1 MAKPGLSFENPL
13 YQASG
18 GTPAGFA
25 NPYTGVNP
33 AASSGSDALQRGL
46 ADIAV
51 MGQTARQQ
59 IQTQFSMPGMQTPAK
74 PPGDDN
80 VYFDATRRKF
90 YVNGVEIDEDDDRRI
105 MDSAPLLGRPSVG
118 APQGSGW
125 VAVPSEMYRGY
136 IQEIQQPSL
145 GRLASKNFG
154 RGVDQL
160 QMLAGRGL
168 QLAGAEQLGGR
179 IVEQQEQD
187 LAKTAP
193 YERQFTDIESGRGAV
208 EWFVANLAQQGP
220 NLLES
225 VALGLA
231 GAAAGTA
238 SAGPV
243 GTAVGGLAGFFGK
256 KAFKDKVLDAAQ
268 KYKAGTATK
277 AQTDL
282 LKNTAAVAGA
292 TAANFTSNVAT
303 GAADIYGEMREQG
316 VGADDFGARLTA
328 LAGSLPYAGLDTV
341 GEYFI
346 ASRMLG
352 GSSGRAAL
360 PATATRRQRGAELL
374 RRGATGFAV
383 GAPLEGGT
391 ELGQE
396 ALVMGL
402 SGQDL
407 TSDAAITRFV
417 NSFAAGAAIGG
428 PLGAVANLRSKQP
441 ENLLNPGQ
449 PAVVTPGRDLVPVDG
464 TGFTGFPRG
473 GYTPAPPGT
482 AVAPYFTPVT
492 PTGAAP
498 GAGGPPQMGGPATP
512 TALGLPAPAQP
523 ITPMGG
529 PVIMA
534 GMGPGAADVTRQDVL
549 LRQQGNVPP
558 GAAPGSQGVLDIFG
572 GTIPAQELAARMQ
585 PQQPLPGLPAPT
597 PAVQPNPRQGALQ
610 FAGPAPVAPV
620 NTQMGNQ
627 LQAIQ
632 DRLRRQQEFEAA
644 QAQQAALIQQ
654 QTDAIAQ
661 ASQNA
666 RDLYAMQQAQQA
678 AGSQPMPMRQAGPTQ
693 PVQLP
698 LFGGG
703 LPRPTRGERLRAAQ
717 PLPTTTALPEG
728 TLLTQPT
735 RQEVAG
741 ETRADLEQERDQLQ
755 RIVAAYQ
762 SKGTNRI
769 TAPIRDN
776 AIKRL
781 REIEKTLAAMPAED
795 RGLRQASTQ
804 LPMFTQEGEPTLPAL
819 RAAGGKTKVAPT
831 PPKPRATK
839 TPGARG
845 LKKGAKVAEVNI
857 VTEEKPNATQTGKLK
872 QGSVAKRQQDNAGVQ
887 GGGNAGNQPKT
898 EVKAGG
904 TKAGSGSVALKRG
917 AKQAKE
923 VKKEAPQP
931 PKAVAAPAA
940 APASDADLDAGL
952 RRNADDSNVA
962 ALLLAD
968 ALVSTGHLAS
978 EMRDIALV
986 YLTKGVTAGRK
997 YLTDLVNNP
1006 NSGFG
1011 LLEMDDAERATYIQE
1026 TNNFLSQ
1033 KTAIFN
1039 AAAPVESEYTQ
1050 QVIATY
1056 DALTDVQ
1063 KAAVASELDLTI
1075 DEFNDADALRTRT
1088 DDVDDAIAAI
1098 KRRERDAARRAPAA
1112 AKAALAQETPQERW
1126 DAFALPGVV
1135 NYVDLPQAA
1144 KDAWDASDRSDAMQI
1159 VILDQLSDGTIPMTS
1174 TERLNFNIAYADEA
1188 LKTGNLMNLADA
1200 MDDVVETAFFT
1211 DESKLNKPR
1220 IAEAQTYLNDTT
1232 FTDAQQG
1239 VINEAFLL
1247 VAEGQRLDAYYKGET
1262 KAGAMTPWFEY
1273 ASRQEGLI
1281 QRLAKS
1287 GVVFSNMPQDKA
1299 AALLDLGMITT
1310 ENLPDSTVKALGKT
1324 KPKAEQAAGSNPKIS
1339 PAVKLAEKIKELNT
1353 SSTERRADART
1364 KVINELA
1371 ALWKKVRDDDLQTT
1385 EADALLG
1392 RPLSAYFDA
1401 DGKPI
1406 TNVVGGKLRVA
1417 TTKMSAAEITAL
1429 EQQTRE
1435 EQRLAQAARD
1445 KQAKEDVRSFLD
1457 EWVDD
1462 ADQGRFRTAEG
1473 KRITKALAI
1482 GRIRMAV
1489 NKFRAKLAVKPN
1501 IFVYANQADL
1511 KAKNPTLYK
1520 QAAASRP
1527 QGDFDTVAAAGFS
1540 VGKNVIIFSDRFA
1553 TEDQLNF
1560 VLAHETVGHF
1570 GLRSLIPAKQ
1580 FDALMESIYDQNPSV
1595 RDAADAAMAT
1605 RDMPKAE
1612 AVEEYLS
1619 DFAAALDVSLI
1630 NRIWNAIKGALNKL
1644 GVKFGDDAARYW
1656 VNQARRYV
1664 RNGEVSNAF
1673 LPADVFTRMNALE
1686 GGLDPDNT
1694 GRFALAGTLRADNM
1708 AADLMADTLGGMPT
1722 SMSDAAKQFRDLVG
1736 DSLDSVDK
1744 FKARFFSLLNFRA
1757 RENPGLAELDLILRN
1772 GRGYA
1777 MSIKNAAN
1785 ERMAVVLNRA
1795 VSIPGTS
1802 VEFAGITEEQTTQ
1815 VNKMLYDAQRYSIAK
1830 LKPTDLGKAPLFSVA
1845 SDGTVVPNQPELD
1858 RVYKLG
1864 IVGFDQAKN
1873 GYSYKIS
1880 YEQDGAT
1887 VTETVN
1893 VPGIA
1898 DLDENG
1904 PVWQGYL
1911 RTRETLREV
1920 EMQLLR
1926 ARYAAFTQDRDLAF
1940 REIGDAT
1947 KAKKLTS
1954 GDQRFLEK
1962 MYRKYRD
1969 LWTADQVID
1978 EDGNPAFN
1986 ADSIERANDF
1996 LVAFNT
2002 ALLGKQSDRNAAVAA
2017 FFEGTTADDVIAS
2030 LNDFKTRLIL
2040 DEANKFIVQN
2050 KLKDIIVAEVSN
2062 DGADLYT
2069 KNTLASG
2076 YVPLLREGEYQ
2087 VRVVATNKSG
2097 KVVRLNQA
2105 YKEQLVFSQV
2115 ETNSDA
2121 RGLAGKINEMFGDK
2135 TYKVEAF
2142 NEDTR
2147 QYELMDVR
2155 LSAVPEAAITEVAAP
2170 PELNLNEFIRGLRQF
2185 SIALNPQKLK
2195 EIVVALTRQ
2204 NNSARNRLKRA
2215 FTPGASPDAL
2225 KAISQ
2230 HIESRASTSA
2240 KILMRP
2246 KINELMNLNMTSTQK
2261 LWNGDKAKLD
2271 QLKANYDRALA
2282 DPQATDS
2289 ERLQAK
2295 MDYQT
2300 YNFQYQKTNPKGESA
2315 RGNQY
2320 YNEAAGTLSFLD
2332 NNKNVDESD
2341 FGSGKVASNIRAY
2354 TSLLQLGGS
2363 LATGALNYIGAITNG
2378 IPYLATYNDKTSFG
2392 GGFGLGRSLAEFQKA
2407 LGQVGLLRALPGIG
2421 EKGLNTAE
2429 FYDKI
2434 AASPELQKK
2443 FGLTSSE
2450 ARFMATEIRSGEMI
2464 PAQSSALVSS
2474 ARGRASTGAGQKA
2487 MDGWMWTFNMTE
2499 QGVRRGLGLA
2509 AYRLQYERSR
2519 GAGMTEA
2526 DSAAAARDFAVSTL
2540 RFTVGDYSVMNRP
2553 PAWRSGIQSFLYM
2566 YKVFVTTSIQM
2577 LSRLPRSGQ
2586 LYMLVAMFLLG
2597 GLMSFPFA
2605 EDIEDLIDTI
2615 AQGLGLKMGSVRAEL
2630 AKAIDSVAPGIS
2642 PYVLR
2647 GFANDFLGVNL
2658 ADRVS
2663 LSNFIPGTG
2672 MLLAGADVGREL
2684 TDIAGPAASML
2695 TGVASSVP
2703 RFIQAAFTDRVTFV
2717 DALRESP
2724 VTMARALGDTIA
2736 YGQAGA
2742 VIDKRG
2748 YVVSPDAGALL
2759 LATRMLG
2766 FYPASA
2772 AEQYDIIR
2780 VSKRITDYQK
2790 ETVAGFRSAWIK
2802 AKINND
2808 PEQVRAVEGAV
2819 ESWNEG
2825 SKGTALEI
2833 KNFVSNAQRALR
2845 EAQRPAGERLLR
2857 ASPVASRDDLE
2868 QIANLLGYND

>member
-1 MAKPGLSFENPL
+1 MATAGLSFANPL
-13 YQASG
+13 LSKVNVGEEPNPYAPFSPTSSIGSG
-18 GTPAGFA
+18 GLGPS
-25 NPYTGVNP
+25 
-33 AASSGSDALQRGL
+33 AADM
-46 ADIAV
+46 AV
-51 MGQTARQQ
+51 MGETLTKQS
-59 IQTQFSMPGMQTPAK
+59 QFTMPQMQKPAAIAFS
-74 PPGDDN
+74 PS
-80 VYFDATRRKF
+80 RRELF
-90 YVNGVEIDEDDDRRI
+90 VNGLTFSADDAATALQSESYLRGPGTGLPTDGDWMPLDEQAYGQYLQSIR
-105 MDSAPLLGRPSVG
+105 
-118 APQGSGW
+118 
-125 VAVPSEMYRGY
+125 E
-136 IQEIQQPSL
+136 PSL
-145 GRLASKNFG
+145 GRLVSKSFG

-168 QLAGAEQLGGR
+168 QLAGAEELGGR
-179 IVEQQEQD
+179 IVEQQEED

-208 EWFVANLAQQGP
+208 EWLLANFAQQGP
-220 NLLES
+220 NLIES
-225 VALGLA
+225 IATAGAGFLAGTAATGNPLG
-231 GAAAGTA
+231 GAAAALAATIGKTA
-238 SAGPV
+238 WKENVKA
-243 GTAVGGLAGFFGK
+243 ALKK
-256 KAFKDKVLDAAQ
+256 KAAGETLDQAEDKLLRNAA
-268 KYKAGTATK
+268 G
-277 AQTDL
+277 
-282 LKNTAAVAGA
+282 VGMA
-292 TAANFTSNVAT
+292 TAATFGQGMTI
-303 GAADIYGEMREQG
+303 GAADIYGELREQG
-316 VGADDFGARLTA
+316 ADADDVSARLIA
-328 LAGSLPYAGLDTV
+328 LAGSVPYAVADLLP
-341 GEYFI
+341 EYLLFNRLLGKGARPEL
-346 ASRMLG
+346 ASLTTRR
-352 GSSGRAAL
+352 GRAGEIL
-360 PATATRRQRGAELL
+360 KRGAIGGGVG
-374 RRGATGFAV
+374 GAAGGFGEV
-383 GAPLEGGT
+383 S
-391 ELGQE
+391 QE
-396 ALVMGL
+396 ALLLGL
-402 SGQDL
+402 SDQDF
-407 TSDAAITRFV
+407 SDPENVNRLI
-417 NSFAAGAAIGG
+417 NSFAAGAAVSGPIGA
-428 PLGAVANLRSKQP
+428 GANVLNP
-441 ENLLNPGQ
+441 TNLLQKGAATQ
-449 PAVVTPGRDLVPVDG
+449 PLAGEQELKQTPKIALTPPAPIPTTAQMGLPLE
-464 TGFTGFPRG
+464 G
-473 GYTPAPPGT
+473 GMVSYTPT
-482 AVAPYFTPVT
+482 EF
-492 PTGAAP
+492 AP
-498 GAGGPPQMGGPATP
+498 GPQ
-512 TALGLPAPAQP
+512 
-523 ITPMGG
+523 
-529 PVIMA
+529 
-534 GMGPGAADVTRQDVL
+534 PGA
-549 LRQQGNVPP
+549 
-558 GAAPGSQGVLDIFG
+558 QGVLDVG
-572 GTIPAQELAARMQ
+572 LPGQPLAPQEVAAR
-585 PQQPLPGLPAPT
+585 QQGLPAAPVGDTRVAEQMDLFT
-597 PAVQPNPRQGALQ
+597 PAQPPGMQQMPFQ
-610 FAGPAPVAPV
+610 FAPEAPTGIGFTEQQPV
-620 NTQMGNQ
+620 PDTVMAQQ
-627 LQAIQ
+627 LQAA
-632 DRLRRQQEFEAA
+632 LR
-644 QAQQAALIQQ
+644 QQ
-654 QTDAIAQ
+654 QT
-661 ASQNA
+661 
-666 RDLYAMQQAQQA
+666 QQAQQQRAQQEA
-678 AGSQPMPMRQAGPTQ
+678 AQREADLQRLAVQAQNQRQLDIAAQQAEPPAPFPSMPMRQAGPTQ
-693 PVQLP
+693 PQQLP
-698 LFGGG
+698 LFTRSQAPIPPRAGQLRRGGQMQAV
-703 LPRPTRGERLRAAQ
+703 PEAQ
-717 PLPTTTALPEG
+717 P
-728 TLLTQPT
+728 
-735 RQEVAG
+735 
-741 ETRADLEQERDQLQ
+741 
-755 RIVAAYQ
+755 
-762 SKGTNRI
+762 
-769 TAPIRDN
+769 
-776 AIKRL
+776 
-781 REIEKTLAAMPAED
+781 ED

-804 LPMFTQEGEPTLPAL
+804 LPMFTQAGEPTLPAL
-819 RAAGGKTKVAPT
+819 RAAGARTKVAPT
-831 PPKPRATK
+831 PPKPRAAQ

-845 LKKGAKVAEVNI
+845 LRRGAKVAEIITLPTPTYTPATAVLSIGTFRYDDGSRGAIIKLNNGKSI
-857 VTEEKPNATQTGKLK
+857 EAVFLDAPSMPELEGWLVAGQNLGTDIQEVARNVLVLDAQSPLPAARPEIAGLRVRTESFVTRREDQLEAEEDAAERRPIGRKDEAPKPTAAKVTRLKVKETPSAVPKPSPAKVSPRKQPEAGKGVGAEVPAKGKAAPKGEALKAKTEKPA
-872 QGSVAKRQQDNAGVQ
+872 AKK
-887 GGGNAGNQPKT
+887 P
-898 EVKAGG
+898 
-904 TKAGSGSVALKRG
+904 L
-917 AKQAKE
+917 
-923 VKKEAPQP
+923 KKEAPP
-931 PKAVAAPAA
+931 APKAEAAPAA
-940 APASDADLDAGL
+940 PVLPEKIPPKPTTELSAEEQWNEERLPGDVAFADL
-952 RRNADDSNVA
+952 
-962 ALLLAD
+962 
-968 ALVSTGHLAS
+968 
-978 EMRDIALV
+978 
-986 YLTKGVTAGRK
+986 
-997 YLTDLVNNP
+997 
-1006 NSGFG
+1006 
-1011 LLEMDDAERATYIQE
+1011 
-1026 TNNFLSQ
+1026 
-1033 KTAIFN
+1033 
-1039 AAAPVESEYTQ
+1039 
-1050 QVIATY
+1050 
-1056 DALTDVQ
+1056 
-1063 KAAVASELDLTI
+1063 
-1075 DEFNDADALRTRT
+1075 
-1088 DDVDDAIAAI
+1088 
-1098 KRRERDAARRAPAA
+1098 PAA
-1112 AKAALAQETPQERW
+1112 AKAAWE
-1126 DAFALPGVV
+1126 
-1135 NYVDLPQAA
+1135 N
-1144 KDAWDASDRSDAMQI
+1144 SDRSGAMQV
-1159 VILDQLSDGTIPMTS
+1159 VILDQLSDNIIPMSS

-1200 MDDVVETAFFT
+1200 MDVVVETAFFT

-1220 IAEAQTYLNDTT
+1220 IAEAQSYLNDNT

-1239 VINEAFLL
+1239 VVNEAFLL

-1262 KAGAMTPWFEY
+1262 KAGAMTPWFDY

-1299 AALLDLGMITT
+1299 ALMLDLGMITT
-1310 ENLPDSTVKALGKT
+1310 ENLPDSTVKALNKV
-1324 KPKAEQAAGSNPKIS
+1324 KPKVEQAAGSNPKIS

-1353 SSTERRADART
+1353 SSTERRADARA
-1364 KVINELA
+1364 KVISELA
-1371 ALWKKVRDDDLQTT
+1371 ALWKKVRDADLQTT

-1406 TNVVGGKLRVA
+1406 TNVVSGKLRVA

-1462 ADQGRFRTAEG
+1462 ADQGRFRTTEG
-1473 KRITKALAI
+1473 KRITKALGV
-1482 GRIRMAV
+1482 GRIRLAIS
-1489 NKFRAKLAVKPN
+1489 KFRAKLAVKPN

-1527 QGDFDTVAAAGFS
+1527 QDDFDTVDATGFS

-1619 DFAAALDVSLI
+1619 DFAAALDVSLV
-1630 NRIWNAIKGALNKL
+1630 NRIWNAVKGALNKL

-1673 LPADVFTRMNALE
+1673 MPADVFTRMNALE

-1708 AADLMADTLGGMPT
+1708 AADLMSDTVGGMPT
-1722 SMSDAAKQFRDLVG
+1722 SMADAAKQFRDLVG
-1736 DSLDSVDK
+1736 DSFDSVDK
-1744 FKARFFSLLNFRA
+1744 FKSRFFSLLNFRA
-1757 RENPGLAELDLILRN
+1757 RENPGLAELDRILRN

-1777 MSIKNAAN
+1777 MSVKNAAN
-1785 ERMAVVLNRA
+1785 EKMAVVLNRA
-1795 VSIPGTS
+1795 VKVPFSKT
-1802 VEFAGITEEQTTQ
+1802 EFAGITEEQTTQ
-1815 VNKMLYDAQRYSIAK
+1815 VNKMLYDAQRYAVAK
-1830 LKPTDLGKAPLFSVA
+1830 LKPADLGKTPLFSVA

-1858 RVYKLG
+1858 RVYNLG
-1864 IVGFDQAKN
+1864 KVEFEQVKN
-1873 GYSYKIS
+1873 GYSYEIA

-1926 ARYAAFTQDRDLAF
+1926 ARYDAFTQDRDLAF

-1947 KAKKLTS
+1947 AAKKLTS
-1954 GDQRFLEK
+1954 EDQRFLEK

-2017 FFEGTTADDVIAS
+2017 FFEGTTADDVITS

-2062 DGADLYT
+2062 DGADIYT
-2069 KNTLASG
+2069 KSTLASG
-2076 YVPLLREGEYQ
+2076 YVPVLREGGFQ
-2087 VRVVATNKSG
+2087 VRVVATNMAG

-2105 YKEQLVFSQV
+2105 YKEQLVYSQV
-2115 ETNSDA
+2115 ETNSEA
-2121 RGLAGKINEMFGDK
+2121 RNLAGKINEMFGDK
-2135 TYKVEAF
+2135 TYKVEAY

-2147 QYELMDVR
+2147 TYELMDVR
-2155 LSAVPEAAITEVAAP
+2155 LGAMPETAITEIAAP
-2170 PELNLNEFIRGLRQF
+2170 PELNLNEFVRGLRQF

-2204 NNSARNRLKRA
+2204 NSSARNRLKRA

-2225 KAISQ
+2225 KAMSQ

-2246 KINELMNLNMTSTQK
+2246 KINELMNLNITSTQK

-2282 DPQATDS
+2282 DPQATDN
-2289 ERLQAK
+2289 ERVNAK
-2295 MDYQT
+2295 MAYQM
-2300 YNFQYQKTNPKGESA
+2300 YNLQFQTTNPKGESA

-2332 NNKNVDESD
+2332 DNRNVDESD
-2341 FGSGKVASNIRAY
+2341 FGAGKVASSIRAY

-2363 LATGALNYIGAITNG
+2363 IATGALNYIGAVTNG

-2407 LGQVGLLRALPGIG
+2407 LSQVGLLRALPGVG
-2421 EKGLNTAE
+2421 ETGLNTAE

-2443 FGLTSSE
+2443 FGLNAQE
-2450 ARFMATEIRSGEMI
+2450 ARFMATETREGEMI
-2464 PAQSSALVSS
+2464 PAQSNALVGS
-2474 ARGRASTGAGQKA
+2474 ARGRATTGAGQKV
-2487 MDGWMWTFNMTE
+2487 MDGWMWTFNVTE
-2499 QGVRRGLGLA
+2499 QGARRGLGLA
-2509 AYRLQYERSR
+2509 AYRMQYERSR

-2526 DSAAAARDFAVSTL
+2526 DSAAAARDFAVNTL

-2577 LSRLPRSGQ
+2577 LSRLPREGQ
-2586 LYMLVAMFLLG
+2586 VYMLGAMWLLG

-2630 AKAIDSVAPGIS
+2630 AKAIDSVAPGMS

-2695 TGVASSVP
+2695 TGVASSIP
-2703 RFIQAAFTDRVTFV
+2703 RFMQAAFTERVTFV

-2748 YVVSPDAGALL
+2748 YVVSPDAGAAV
-2759 LATRMLG
+2759 LASRMLG
-2766 FYPASA
+2766 FYPAAA
-2772 AEQYDIIR
+2772 AEQYGIIR

-2790 ETVAGFRSAWIK
+2790 ETVAGFRIAWVK
-2802 AKINND
+2802 AKLNND
-2808 PEQVRAVEGAV
+2808 SEQVRAIEDAV
-2819 ESWNEG
+2819 ASWNRG
-2825 SKGTALEI
+2825 AKGTALEI
-2833 KNFVSNAQRALR
+2833 TKFVPNAQRALR
-2845 EAQRPAGERLLR
+2845 EAQRPAGERMLR
-2857 ASPVASRDDLE
+2857 AAPVASRDDLE

>member
-59 IQTQFSMPGMQTPAK
+59 LQTQFSMPGMQTPAK

-80 VYFDATRRKF
+80 VYFDSTRRKF

-105 MDSAPLLGRPSVG
+105 MESAPLLGRPSVG

-136 IQEIQQPSL
+136 IQEIQQPGL
-145 GRLASKNFG
+145 GRLASKSFG

-187 LAKTAP
+187 LARTAP

-208 EWFVANLAQQGP
+208 EWLVANFAQQGP
-220 NLLES
+220 NLIES
-225 VALGLA
+225 IATAGLGFLAGTAAGGPLAGAGGAMAGLMGKAAFKEAVIAAAKKKAAGEVINAAENKLLREAAGLA
-231 GAAAGTA
+231 GAVAT
-238 SAGPV
+238 SY
-243 GTAVGGLAGFFGK
+243 
-256 KAFKDKVLDAAQ
+256 AQ
-268 KYKAGTATK
+268 
-277 AQTDL
+277 
-282 LKNTAAVAGA
+282 
-292 TAANFTSNVAT
+292 NVAT
-303 GAADIYGEMREQG
+303 GAADIYGELRDQG
-316 VGADDFGARLTA
+316 ANAGDVDARLKA
-328 LAGSLPYAGLDTV
+328 LAGSVPYAALETLP
-341 GEYFI
+341 EFLL
-346 ASRMLG
+346 ASRLFG
-352 GSSGRAAL
+352 GALAPSAL
-360 PATATRRQRGAELL
+360 PAGATRTARGAELL
-374 RRGATGFAV
+374 RRGAIGFGV
-383 GAPLEGGT
+383 GGTLEGTT
-391 ELGQE
+391 EAGQE
-396 ALVMGL
+396 GL
-402 SGQDL
+402 LLGISGQDL
-407 TSDAAITRFV
+407 SSPEGVNRLI
-417 NSFAAGAAIGG
+417 NSFAAGFGIGG
-428 PLGAVANLRSKQP
+428 PLGAAANLRSRQP
-441 ENLLNPGQ
+441 ENLLNPAQ
-449 PAVVTPGRDLVPVDG
+449 PAAITPGRDLVPVEG

-482 AVAPYFTPVT
+482 SVAPYFTPVT
-492 PTGAAP
+492 PTGVTP
-498 GAGGPPQMGGPATP
+498 GAPLQLGGPAAP
-512 TALGLPAPAQP
+512 TALGLPAPTQP
-523 ITPMGG
+523 LTPVGG

-534 GMGPGAADVTRQDVL
+534 GMGPGAADVTRQDIL

-585 PQQPLPGLPAPT
+585 PQPPLPGLPAPAPVVT
-597 PAVQPNPRQGALQ
+597 PDPRQGALQ
-610 FAGPAPVAPV
+610 FAGPAPVAPA
-620 NTQMGNQ
+620 NTQMANQ
-627 LQAIQ
+627 LQVIQ

-693 PVQLP
+693 PVQLD
-698 LFGGG
+698 LFNRREA
-703 LPRPTRGERLRAAQ
+703 PRPSRAEALRRGAPGAQPVAAPIEIPQTAAQ
-717 PLPTTTALPEG
+717 RRAQVPL
-728 TLLTQPT
+728 
-735 RQEVAG
+735 
-741 ETRADLEQERDQLQ
+741 
-755 RIVAAYQ
+755 
-762 SKGTNRI
+762 
-769 TAPIRDN
+769 
-776 AIKRL
+776 
-781 REIEKTLAAMPAED
+781 
-795 RGLRQASTQ
+795 
-804 LPMFTQEGEPTLPAL
+804 FTQEGEPSVAAL
-819 RAAGGKTKVAPT
+819 RAAGVKTKVAPT
-831 PPKPRATK
+831 PPKPRATQ

-845 LKKGAKVAEVNI
+845 LRKGAKVAEVT
-857 VTEEKPNATQTGKLK
+857 VKETPSAVQKPSAKKVSPRKQPEAGKGVGAEVPAKGKAAPKGEALKAKTEKPA
-872 QGSVAKRQQDNAGVQ
+872 AK
-887 GGGNAGNQPKT
+887 K
-898 EVKAGG
+898 
-904 TKAGSGSVALKRG
+904 SL
-917 AKQAKE
+917 
-923 VKKEAPQP
+923 KKEAPP
-931 PKAVAAPAA
+931 APKAEAAP
-940 APASDADLDAGL
+940 
-952 RRNADDSNVA
+952 
-962 ALLLAD
+962 
-968 ALVSTGHLAS
+968 
-978 EMRDIALV
+978 
-986 YLTKGVTAGRK
+986 
-997 YLTDLVNNP
+997 
-1006 NSGFG
+1006 
-1011 LLEMDDAERATYIQE
+1011 
-1026 TNNFLSQ
+1026 
-1033 KTAIFN
+1033 
-1039 AAAPVESEYTQ
+1039 AAPVESDYAE
-1050 QVIATY
+1050 QVLARY
-1056 DALTDVQ
+1056 NALTDAQ
-1063 KAAVASELDLTI
+1063 RDAVAEELGLTRAEVI
-1075 DEFNDADALRTRT
+1075 ETEAIFERTEE
-1088 DDVDDAIAAI
+1088 VDDAIAAV
-1098 KRRERDAARRAPAA
+1098 KRRPTKKIPAQPTPELSAEEQWNEERLPGDVAFADLPAA
-1112 AKAALAQETPQERW
+1112 AKAAWE
-1126 DAFALPGVV
+1126 
-1135 NYVDLPQAA
+1135 N
-1144 KDAWDASDRSDAMQI
+1144 SDRSGAMQV
-1159 VILDQLSDGTIPMTS
+1159 VILDQLSDNIIPMTS

-1200 MDDVVETAFFT
+1200 MDVVVETAFFT

-1220 IAEAQTYLNDTT
+1220 IAEAQSYLNDNT

-1247 VAEGQRLDAYYKGET
+1247 VAEGQRLDAYYRGET
-1262 KAGAMTPWFEY
+1262 KAGAMTPWFDY
-1273 ASRQEGLI
+1273 ASRQEGMI

-1299 AALLDLGMITT
+1299 AVLLDLGVITT
-1310 ENLPDSTVKALGKT
+1310 ENLSDSTVKALNKV
-1324 KPKAEQAAGSNPKIS
+1324 KPKVEQAAGSNPKIS

-1353 SSTERRADART
+1353 SSTERRADTRA
-1364 KVINELA
+1364 KIINELT
-1371 ALWKKVRDDDLQTT
+1371 ALWKKVRDADLQTT

-1406 TNVVGGKLRVA
+1406 TNVVSGKLRVA

-1462 ADQGRFRTAEG
+1462 ADQGRFRTTEG
-1473 KRITKALAI
+1473 KRITKALGV
-1482 GRIRMAV
+1482 GRIRLAI

-1570 GLRSLIPAKQ
+1570 GLRSLISAKQ

-1708 AADLMADTLGGMPT
+1708 AADLMADTVGGMPT
-1722 SMSDAAKQFRDLVG
+1722 SMADAAKQFRDLVG
-1736 DSLDSVDK
+1736 DSFDSVDK
-1744 FKARFFSLLNFRA
+1744 FKSRFFSLLNFRA
-1757 RENPGLAELDLILRN
+1757 RENPGLAELDRILRN

-1785 ERMAVVLNRA
+1785 EKMAVVLNRA

-1830 LKPTDLGKAPLFSVA
+1830 LKPTDLGKTPLFSVA
-1845 SDGTVVPNQPELD
+1845 SDGTVVPNRPELD
-1858 RVYKLG
+1858 RVYNLG
-1864 IVGFDQAKN
+1864 KIEFEQAKN
-1873 GYSYKIS
+1873 GYSYEIS

-1926 ARYAAFTQDRDLAF
+1926 ARYDAFTQDRNLAF

-1947 KAKKLTS
+1947 TAKKLTS
-1954 GDQRFLEK
+1954 EDQRFLEK

-2017 FFEGTTADDVIAS
+2017 FFEGTTADDVITS

-2087 VRVVATNKSG
+2087 VRVLATNKSG

-2225 KAISQ
+2225 KAMSQ

-2282 DPQATDS
+2282 DPQATDN

-2363 LATGALNYIGAITNG
+2363 IATGALNYIGAVTNG

-2407 LGQVGLLRALPGIG
+2407 LSQVGLLRALPGVG
-2421 EKGLNTAE
+2421 ETGLNTAE

-2443 FGLTSSE
+2443 FGLNAHE
-2450 ARFMATEIRSGEMI
+2450 ARFMATETREGEMI
-2464 PAQSSALVSS
+2464 PAQSNALVGS
-2474 ARGRASTGAGQKA
+2474 ARGRATTGAGQKV
-2487 MDGWMWTFNMTE
+2487 MDGWMWTFNVTE
-2499 QGVRRGLGLA
+2499 QGARRGLGLA
-2509 AYRLQYERSR
+2509 AYRMQYERSR

-2526 DSAAAARDFAVSTL
+2526 DSAAAARDFAVNTL

-2577 LSRLPRSGQ
+2577 LSRLPREGQ
-2586 LYMLVAMFLLG
+2586 VYMLGAMWLLG

-2630 AKAIDSVAPGIS
+2630 AKAIDSVAPGVS

-2647 GFANDFLGVNL
+2647 GFANNFLGVNL

-2695 TGVASSVP
+2695 TGVASSIP
-2703 RFIQAAFTDRVTFV
+2703 RFMQAAFTERVTFV

-2748 YVVSPDAGALL
+2748 YVVSPDASAAV
-2759 LATRMLG
+2759 LASRMLG

-2772 AEQYDIIR
+2772 AEQYGIIR

-2790 ETVAGFRSAWIK
+2790 ETVAGFRIAWVK
-2802 AKINND
+2802 AKLNND
-2808 PEQVRAVEGAV
+2808 SEQVRAIEDAV
-2819 ESWNEG
+2819 ASWNEG
-2825 SKGTALEI
+2825 AKGTALEI
-2833 KNFVSNAQRALR
+2833 TKFVPNAQRALR
-2845 EAQRPAGERLLR
+2845 EAQRPAGERMLR
-2857 ASPVASRDDLE
+2857 AAPVASRDDLE

>member
-1 MAKPGLSFENPL
+1 L
-13 YQASG
+13 
-18 GTPAGFA
+18 
-25 NPYTGVNP
+25 
-33 AASSGSDALQRGL
+33 
-46 ADIAV
+46 
-51 MGQTARQQ
+51 
-59 IQTQFSMPGMQTPAK
+59 
-74 PPGDDN
+74 
-80 VYFDATRRKF
+80 ATRR
-90 YVNGVEIDEDDDRRI
+90 GRAGEI
-105 MDSAPLLGRPSVG
+105 L
-118 APQGSGW
+118 
-125 VAVPSEMYRGY
+125 
-136 IQEIQQPSL
+136 
-145 GRLASKNFG
+145 K
-154 RGVDQL
+154 
-160 QMLAGRGL
+160 
-168 QLAGAEQLGGR
+168 
-179 IVEQQEQD
+179 
-187 LAKTAP
+187 
-193 YERQFTDIESGRGAV
+193 RGAI
-208 EWFVANLAQQGP
+208 G
-220 NLLES
+220 
-225 VALGLA
+225 GGIG
-231 GAAAGTA
+231 GAA
-238 SAGPV
+238 
-243 GTAVGGLAGFFGK
+243 GGFGE
-256 KAFKDKVLDAAQ
+256 V
-268 KYKAGTATK
+268 
-277 AQTDL
+277 
-282 LKNTAAVAGA
+282 
-292 TAANFTSNVAT
+292 S
-303 GAADIYGEMREQG
+303 
-316 VGADDFGARLTA
+316 
-328 LAGSLPYAGLDTV
+328 
-341 GEYFI
+341 
-346 ASRMLG
+346 
-352 GSSGRAAL
+352 
-360 PATATRRQRGAELL
+360 
-374 RRGATGFAV
+374 
-383 GAPLEGGT
+383 
-391 ELGQE
+391 QE
-396 ALVMGL
+396 ALLLGL
-402 SGQDL
+402 SDQDFSNPENVNRL
-407 TSDAAITRFV
+407 I
-417 NSFAAGAAIGG
+417 NSFAAGAAVGG
-428 PLGAVANLRSKQP
+428 PIGAGANILNP
-441 ENLLNPGQ
+441 TNLLQKGSATQPLAGEQELKQTPKIALTPPAPIPTTAQMGLPLEGGMVSYTPTEFAPGPQPGAQGVLDVGLPGQ
-449 PAVVTPGRDLVPVDG
+449 PL
-464 TGFTGFPRG
+464 
-473 GYTPAPPGT
+473 APQE
-482 AVAPYFTPVT
+482 VAARQQGLP
-492 PTGAAP
+492 AAP
-498 GAGGPPQMGGPATP
+498 VADTRVAEQMD
-512 TALGLPAPAQP
+512 LFAPAQP
-523 ITPMGG
+523 PGMQQMPFQFAPEAPTGIGFTEQQ
-529 PVIMA
+529 PVPDTVMA
-534 GMGPGAADVTRQDVL
+534 QQLQAA
-549 LRQQGNVPP
+549 LRQQ
-558 GAAPGSQGVLDIFG
+558 
-572 GTIPAQELAARMQ
+572 
-585 PQQPLPGLPAPT
+585 
-597 PAVQPNPRQGALQ
+597 
-610 FAGPAPVAPV
+610 
-620 NTQMGNQ
+620 
-627 LQAIQ
+627 
-632 DRLRRQQEFEAA
+632 
-644 QAQQAALIQQ
+644 
-654 QTDAIAQ
+654 QT
-661 ASQNA
+661 
-666 RDLYAMQQAQQA
+666 QQAQQQRAQQEA
-678 AGSQPMPMRQAGPTQ
+678 AQREADLQRLAVQAQNQRQLDIAAQQAEPPAPFPSMPMRQAGPTQ
-693 PVQLP
+693 PQQLP
-698 LFGGG
+698 LFTRRQAPIPPRAGQLRRGGQMQAV
-703 LPRPTRGERLRAAQ
+703 PEAQ
-717 PLPTTTALPEG
+717 P
-728 TLLTQPT
+728 
-735 RQEVAG
+735 
-741 ETRADLEQERDQLQ
+741 
-755 RIVAAYQ
+755 
-762 SKGTNRI
+762 
-769 TAPIRDN
+769 
-776 AIKRL
+776 
-781 REIEKTLAAMPAED
+781 ED

-804 LPMFTQEGEPTLPAL
+804 LPMFTQAGEPTLPAL
-819 RAAGGKTKVAPT
+819 RAAGARTKVAPT
-831 PPKPRATK
+831 PPKPRAAQ

-845 LKKGAKVAEVNI
+845 LRRGAKVAEVITLPTPTYTPATAVLSIGTFRYDDGSRGAIIKLNNGKSI
-857 VTEEKPNATQTGKLK
+857 EAVFLDAPSMPELEGWLVAGQNLGTDIQEVARNVLVLDAQSPLPAARPEIAGLRVRTESFVTRREDQLEAEEDAAERRPIGRKDEAPKPTAAKVTRLKVKETPSAVPKPSAKKVSPRKQPEAGKGVGAEVPTKGKAAPKGEALKAKTEKPA
-872 QGSVAKRQQDNAGVQ
+872 AKK
-887 GGGNAGNQPKT
+887 P
-898 EVKAGG
+898 
-904 TKAGSGSVALKRG
+904 L
-917 AKQAKE
+917 
-923 VKKEAPQP
+923 KKEAPP
-931 PKAVAAPAA
+931 APKAEAAPAA
-940 APASDADLDAGL
+940 PVLPEKIPPKPTTELSAEEQWNEERLPGVVAFADL
-952 RRNADDSNVA
+952 
-962 ALLLAD
+962 
-968 ALVSTGHLAS
+968 
-978 EMRDIALV
+978 
-986 YLTKGVTAGRK
+986 
-997 YLTDLVNNP
+997 
-1006 NSGFG
+1006 
-1011 LLEMDDAERATYIQE
+1011 
-1026 TNNFLSQ
+1026 
-1033 KTAIFN
+1033 
-1039 AAAPVESEYTQ
+1039 
-1050 QVIATY
+1050 
-1056 DALTDVQ
+1056 
-1063 KAAVASELDLTI
+1063 
-1075 DEFNDADALRTRT
+1075 
-1088 DDVDDAIAAI
+1088 
-1098 KRRERDAARRAPAA
+1098 PAA
-1112 AKAALAQETPQERW
+1112 AKAAWE
-1126 DAFALPGVV
+1126 
-1135 NYVDLPQAA
+1135 N
-1144 KDAWDASDRSDAMQI
+1144 SDRSGAMQV
-1159 VILDQLSDGTIPMTS
+1159 VILDQLSDNIIPMTS

-1200 MDDVVETAFFT
+1200 MDVVVETAFFT
-1211 DESKLNKPR
+1211 DESKLDKPR
-1220 IAEAQTYLNDTT
+1220 IAEAQSYLNDTT

-1247 VAEGQRLDAYYKGET
+1247 VAEGQRLDAYYRGET
-1262 KAGAMTPWFEY
+1262 KAGAMTPWFDY

-1281 QRLAKS
+1281 QRLTKS
-1287 GVVFSNMPQDKA
+1287 NVVFSNMPQDKA
-1299 AALLDLGMITT
+1299 AVLLDLGMITT
-1310 ENLPDSTVKALGKT
+1310 ENLSDSTVKALNKV
-1324 KPKAEQAAGSNPKIS
+1324 KPKVEQAAGSNPKIS

-1353 SSTERRADART
+1353 SSTERRADARA

-1371 ALWKKVRDDDLQTT
+1371 ALWKKVRDAGLQTT
-1385 EADALLG
+1385 EVDALLG

-1406 TNVVGGKLRVA
+1406 TNVVSGKLRVA
-1417 TTKMSAAEITAL
+1417 ITKMSAAEITAL
-1429 EQQTRE
+1429 ETQMRDERKAQE
-1435 EQRLAQAARD
+1435 RLLSRAEAEVVGLTKEDRAKARRD
-1445 KQAKEDVRSFLD
+1445 AKKQATGVRSVSIDPLD
-1457 EWVDD
+1457 AYEEFDHGGRMFT
-1462 ADQGRFRTAEG
+1462 ADG
-1473 KRITKALAI
+1473 KRITKALDI
-1482 GRIRMAV
+1482 GRIRLAI

-1595 RDAADAAMAT
+1595 RDAADAAMMT

-1708 AADLMADTLGGMPT
+1708 AADLMADTVGGMPT
-1722 SMSDAAKQFRDLVG
+1722 SMADAAKQFRDLVG
-1736 DSLDSVDK
+1736 DSFDSVDK
-1744 FKARFFSLLNFRA
+1744 FKSRFFSLLNFRA
-1757 RENPGLAELDLILRN
+1757 RENPGLAELDRILRN

-1785 ERMAVVLNRA
+1785 EKMAVVLNRA

-1830 LKPTDLGKAPLFSVA
+1830 LKPTDLGKTPLFSVA
-1845 SDGTVVPNQPELD
+1845 SDGTVVPNRPELD
-1858 RVYKLG
+1858 RVYNLG
-1864 IVGFDQAKN
+1864 KIEFEQAKN
-1873 GYSYKIS
+1873 GYSYEIS

-1926 ARYAAFTQDRDLAF
+1926 ARYDAFTQDRNLAF

-1947 KAKKLTS
+1947 TAKKLTS
-1954 GDQRFLEK
+1954 EDQRFLEK

-2017 FFEGTTADDVIAS
+2017 FFEGTTADDVITS

-2087 VRVVATNKSG
+2087 VRVLATNKSG

-2105 YKEQLVFSQV
+2105 YKEQLVYSQV
-2115 ETNSDA
+2115 ETNSEA
-2121 RGLAGKINEMFGDK
+2121 RNLAGKINEMFGDK

-2225 KAISQ
+2225 KAMSQ

-2282 DPQATDS
+2282 DPQATDN
-2289 ERLQAK
+2289 ERRQAK
-2295 MDYQT
+2295 MDYQM
-2300 YNFQYQKTNPKGESA
+2300 YNLQYQKTNPKGESA

-2341 FGSGKVASNIRAY
+2341 FGAGKVASNIRAY

-2363 LATGALNYIGAITNG
+2363 IATGALNYIGAVTNG

-2407 LGQVGLLRALPGIG
+2407 LSQVGLLRALPGVG
-2421 EKGLNTAE
+2421 ETGLNTAE

-2443 FGLTSSE
+2443 FGLNAHE
-2450 ARFMATEIRSGEMI
+2450 ARFMATETREGEMI
-2464 PAQSSALVSS
+2464 PAQSNALVGS
-2474 ARGRASTGAGQKA
+2474 ARGRATTGAGQKV
-2487 MDGWMWTFNMTE
+2487 MDGWMWTFNVTE
-2499 QGVRRGLGLA
+2499 QGARRGLGLA
-2509 AYRLQYERSR
+2509 AYRMQYERSR

-2526 DSAAAARDFAVSTL
+2526 DSAAAARDFAVNTL

-2586 LYMLVAMFLLG
+2586 LYMLGAMWLLG

-2605 EDIEDLIDTI
+2605 ENIEDLIDTI

-2630 AKAIDSVAPGIS
+2630 AKAIDSVAPGMS

-2663 LSNFIPGTG
+2663 LSNPIPGTG
-2672 MLLAGADVGREL
+2672 MLLAGADVGRAL

-2695 TGVASSVP
+2695 TGVASSIP
-2703 RFIQAAFTDRVTFV
+2703 RFMQAAFTERVTFV

-2748 YVVSPDAGALL
+2748 YVVSPDAGAAV
-2759 LATRMLG
+2759 LASRMLG
-2766 FYPASA
+2766 FYPAAA
-2772 AEQYDIIR
+2772 AEQYGIIR

-2790 ETVAGFRSAWIK
+2790 ETVAGFRIAWVK
-2802 AKINND
+2802 AKLNND
-2808 PEQVRAVEGAV
+2808 SEQVRAIEDAV
-2819 ESWNEG
+2819 ASWNEG
-2825 SKGTALEI
+2825 AKGTALEI
-2833 KNFVSNAQRALR
+2833 TKFVPNAQRALR
-2845 EAQRPAGERLLR
+2845 EAQRPAGERMLR
-2857 ASPVASRDDLE
+2857 AAPVASRDDLE